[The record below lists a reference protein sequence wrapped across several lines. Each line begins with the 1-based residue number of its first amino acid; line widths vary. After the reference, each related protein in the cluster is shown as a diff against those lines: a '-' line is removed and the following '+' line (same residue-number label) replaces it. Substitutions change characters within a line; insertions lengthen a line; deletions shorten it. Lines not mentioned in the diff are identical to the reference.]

1 MKKILLF
8 FALLSAL
15 TTNAEVIDG
24 INYNLNYDARQA
36 SVTSGDGYSGSIT
49 IPETVTYNDVTFSV
63 TSIEGWAFQYCDGLT
78 SVTIPNSVTSIG
90 DGAFDGCSGLTS
102 IDVPN
107 NVTSI
112 GDGTFNNCS
121 SLTSVTIGDG
131 VTSIGS
137 EAFNG
142 CSALETVT
150 ISNSV
155 ISIGWRAFFNCQNL
169 TSVILGN
176 SVTSIENGAF
186 SDCKSLTSVTIP
198 NSVTSIGEDAFH
210 DCSSLTSVT
219 IGNSVKSIGSGA
231 FGGCSSLTSI
241 NIPDGVTSIGGDAFW
256 GCSKLTSSI
265 NIPDGVKSIEYRTFA
280 DCSSLTSIT
289 IGKNVKAIGEAAFH
303 GCSSLISI
311 DIPNNVTSIGNYAF
325 EGCSSLTSI
334 NIPDG
339 VTSIGNG
346 TFSGCASLASV
357 TIGNNV
363 TSIGDGAFSSCSGL
377 TSIEIPSS
385 VTKIGSSAFSGCSG
399 LTSIDIP
406 EGVTSIENYIF
417 EGCASLASV
426 TIGNSVTSIGY
437 SAFSGCHSLTSI
449 NIPDGVTSIGGAAFY
464 NCGGLTSID
473 IPEGVTSIENYIFL
487 GCHRLASVTIPDG
500 VTSIG
505 EGSFSQCPLT
515 SIIIPS
521 GVTSIGYSAF
531 SGCHSLTSIN
541 IPDGVTSIGREAFQ
555 GCWNLKEVY
564 ISDLAAWCNISFAG
578 NNVFDGVEGFVLNL
592 NGTPL
597 QGQIII
603 PDGITKVRANSF
615 QKVKDVYSFVIP
627 STVQTIENNAFNPN
641 YLMEVI
647 INTENVISLAS
658 ASVFTGKTAIY
669 VNDELISDYR
679 VANQWSDIK
688 DQIYVKGC
696 RQLTVELEAA
706 PNSPAL
712 LTALTAWE
720 QENSEYKIARLAG
733 LKIKG
738 TMNGWDILMIR
749 NKMPNLHNLDLGEA
763 TILDNDGGMEYYQ
776 GYHTIAGT
784 ISPYTFYEL
793 DNLKTVILPNDITS
807 IEDNAF
813 ASSGLQNISI
823 PGTVKEIKSNAFSS
837 CSALSTIKLN
847 KGLETIGYQAFYRCI
862 NLKEFVFPST
872 LKKIGYCAIEG
883 CSNLTDIEFAE
894 GLEEIDGKAFYECS
908 KLNNLHL
915 PTSLTRIGE
924 HAFHGCS
931 GLSEVHLP
939 SMITWIGDNAF
950 TNCGLESVY
959 AYTVV
964 PIQINQ
970 NTFDYDGVDLYA
982 PANSFY
988 AYYLNTQWS
997 QFLDVK
1003 EFDALYTN
1011 WYMPKNTD
1019 LEIDT
1024 DKPITSEDEDKA
1036 SDGEMEAGSG
1046 MIITGDGEQQVD
1058 ELVMECEEGEGYPTV
1073 IENDNLSV
1081 EKLTFKIDVRPGRW
1095 YFFSFPFDVNMS
1107 DIKHEGKWVWRYY
1120 DSETRAAQGV
1130 GGWKNTVGDVLKAN
1144 QGYIFQ
1150 CNKAGVLEISVTK
1163 PEFDG
1168 SEEKDIALEYIE
1180 AKNAQDASWNFVG
1193 NPNLSYYS
1201 LDDMAE
1207 TFDAPITV
1215 WNDEQQTY
1223 TAVIPG
1229 DDDYN
1234 FHPFEAYF
1242 VQTPA
1247 DVDKM
1252 TFENENRATYL
1263 QSEKKSNQARRM
1275 TRSGQSVNE
1284 KRMLINLT
1292 VSDGQTTDKTRV
1304 IFNDDNKMTYETGRD
1319 ANKFMSMANVPQ
1331 IYTIDAQNVKY
1342 SINARPNGN
1351 RQVRVGYVASSD
1363 GNYTIAAERM
1373 DCSMALKDN
1382 QTGTIHQLDEKPY
1395 TFYSEAGTFDNRFT
1409 LMSGMNITSISANG
1423 LEGIDG
1429 FNVAAMDGGIIVTGA
1444 CEGNVNVYNA
1454 NGVKAAT
1461 LKGSGTINL
1470 NNGTYI
1476 VTYAGKSTKIVIK

>member
-1 MKKILLF
+1 MKK
-8 FALLSAL
+8 
-15 TTNAEVIDG
+15 
-24 INYNLNYDARQA
+24 
-36 SVTSGDGYSGSIT
+36 
-49 IPETVTYNDVTFSV
+49 ND
-63 TSIEGWAFQYCDGLT
+63 
-78 SVTIPNSVTSIG
+78 N
-90 DGAFDGCSGLTS
+90 
-102 IDVPN
+102 
-107 NVTSI
+107 
-112 GDGTFNNCS
+112 
-121 SLTSVTIGDG
+121 
-131 VTSIGS
+131 
-137 EAFNG
+137 
-142 CSALETVT
+142 
-150 ISNSV
+150 
-155 ISIGWRAFFNCQNL
+155 
-169 TSVILGN
+169 
-176 SVTSIENGAF
+176 
-186 SDCKSLTSVTIP
+186 
-198 NSVTSIGEDAFH
+198 
-210 DCSSLTSVT
+210 
-219 IGNSVKSIGSGA
+219 
-231 FGGCSSLTSI
+231 
-241 NIPDGVTSIGGDAFW
+241 
-256 GCSKLTSSI
+256 
-265 NIPDGVKSIEYRTFA
+265 
-280 DCSSLTSIT
+280 
-289 IGKNVKAIGEAAFH
+289 
-303 GCSSLISI
+303 
-311 DIPNNVTSIGNYAF
+311 
-325 EGCSSLTSI
+325 
-334 NIPDG
+334 
-339 VTSIGNG
+339 
-346 TFSGCASLASV
+346 
-357 TIGNNV
+357 
-363 TSIGDGAFSSCSGL
+363 
-377 TSIEIPSS
+377 
-385 VTKIGSSAFSGCSG
+385 
-399 LTSIDIP
+399 
-406 EGVTSIENYIF
+406 
-417 EGCASLASV
+417 
-426 TIGNSVTSIGY
+426 
-437 SAFSGCHSLTSI
+437 
-449 NIPDGVTSIGGAAFY
+449 
-464 NCGGLTSID
+464 
-473 IPEGVTSIENYIFL
+473 
-487 GCHRLASVTIPDG
+487 
-500 VTSIG
+500 
-505 EGSFSQCPLT
+505 
-515 SIIIPS
+515 
-521 GVTSIGYSAF
+521 
-531 SGCHSLTSIN
+531 
-541 IPDGVTSIGREAFQ
+541 
-555 GCWNLKEVY
+555 
-564 ISDLAAWCNISFAG
+564 
-578 NNVFDGVEGFVLNL
+578 
-592 NGTPL
+592 
-597 QGQIII
+597 
-603 PDGITKVRANSF
+603 
-615 QKVKDVYSFVIP
+615 
-627 STVQTIENNAFNPN
+627 
-641 YLMEVI
+641 
-647 INTENVISLAS
+647 
-658 ASVFTGKTAIY
+658 
-669 VNDELISDYR
+669 LISDYR
-679 VANQWSDIK
+679 GANQWSDIK
-688 DQIYVKGC
+688 NQIYVKGC

-1193 NPNLSYYS
+1193 NTNLSYYR

-1207 TFDAPITV
+1207 TFDTPITV

-1263 QSEKKSNQARRM
+1263 QSEKKSNQARSM
-1275 TRSGQSVNE
+1275 TRSGLTVNE

-1292 VSDGQTTDKTRV
+1292 VSDGQTTDKTRI

-1331 IYTIDAQNVKY
+1331 IYTIDAQDVKY
-1342 SINARPNGN
+1342 SINARPNEN

-1373 DCSMALKDN
+1373 DCCMALKDN
-1382 QTGTIHQLDEKPY
+1382 VTGTIHQLDEKPY
-1395 TFYSEAGTFDNRFT
+1395 SFYSEAGTFDSRFT
-1409 LMSGMNITSISANG
+1409 LISGADITSINTNG
-1423 LEGIDG
+1423 LEDIQGLNIT
-1429 FNVAAMDGGIIVTGA
+1429 AMDGGISVAGA
-1444 CEGNVNVYNA
+1444 NEGDLNVYNA
-1454 NGVKAAT
+1454 NGVKAGS
-1461 LKGSGTINL
+1461 LQGSGTIML
-1470 NNGTYI
+1470 ANGTYI
-1476 VTYAGKSTKIVIK
+1476 ITYAGKSTKIVIK